1 MLASLPG
8 GQLPLQATCT
18 ATHPSPRRAPLQLQA
33 GLRPLWPRVPGINL
47 PPILTNSVFCTPS
60 CLGAVFPSL
69 SLSSGGGSTWLE
81 ARRCSGEKWKGIKLN
96 RGRVTFPG
104 AAGCSTEAGPGAG
117 GGSSGL
123 RGAQVTQ
130 GSRRARQPAKTSSH
144 HGRQVRRGGRGP
156 RCYLRPPRA
165 FSLPHIRGGGALRG
179 GEGWGSVRT
188 RFALAASGGGTGA
201 ETPPRPRS
209 YVVRP
214 RWTNRRGARR
224 HGNRSIRS
232 GRPVAPSLQSYP
244 PGGERPRHG
253 RHSEPGN
260 LLLKCMRC
268 PGAYD
273 DAASQGGFSAFAT
286 ETCEA
291 RSARG
296 WRPGVRPTDSQTGS
310 ASQRP

>member
-1 MLASLPG
+1 M
-8 GQLPLQATCT
+8 
-18 ATHPSPRRAPLQLQA
+18 
-33 GLRPLWPRVPGINL
+33 
-47 PPILTNSVFCTPS
+47 
-60 CLGAVFPSL
+60 
-69 SLSSGGGSTWLE
+69 
-81 ARRCSGEKWKGIKLN
+81 KLN

-104 AAGCSTEAGPGAG
+104 VAGCSTEAGPGAG
-117 GGSSGL
+117 GGSSGE
-123 RGAQVTQ
+123 RGGPGNAGLTPSLAACEDVESPWSP
-130 GSRRARQPAKTSSH
+130 GWA
-144 HGRQVRRGGRGP
+144 GGRGP

-165 FSLPHIRGGGALRG
+165 FSLPHIRGGGAPRG

-224 HGNRSIRS
+224 HGNRSIRR
-232 GRPVAPSLQSYP
+232 GRPVAPSLQSHP
-244 PGGERPRHG
+244 PGRERPRHG

-260 LLLKCMRC
+260 LFPKCMRC